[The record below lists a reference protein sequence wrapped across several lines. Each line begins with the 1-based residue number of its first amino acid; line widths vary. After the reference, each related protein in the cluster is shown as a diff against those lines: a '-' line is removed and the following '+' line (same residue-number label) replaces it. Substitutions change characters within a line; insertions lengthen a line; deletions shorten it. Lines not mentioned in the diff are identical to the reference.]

1 MPRSDHKNKFLA
13 FLSVNVLVINYGAAK
28 MEITVNELSQVLKS
42 ALADEAVA
50 EKYVRDFLNCSAID
64 RSSARFPIDKLM
76 FIYQYGSKKAKR
88 IAVDEKLKMR

>member
-1 MPRSDHKNKFLA
+1 MNI
-13 FLSVNVLVINYGAAK
+13 LVINYDMANV
-28 MEITVNELSQVLKS
+28 EITAEELAQVLKS

-64 RSSARFPIDKLM
+64 RTSVRFPIDKLM
-76 FIYQYGSKKAKR
+76 FIYQHGSKKAKR